1 MNKIIKG
8 LGIEQ
13 DLSCVVT
20 VDMVL
25 NAKPASDSLMKAADI
40 IQCPTDNIIYV
51 GDDERDIIAGKEAG
65 MITVAGNFGFIND
78 EINIMN
84 NQFQKGELISIE
96 HLRNIDNNLEVFKN
110 KLKDD
115 NIPQLQDLSSQIKIL
130 AKTISLVKK
139 K

>member
-1 MNKIIKG
+1 M
-8 LGIEQ
+8 IEN
-13 DLSCVVT
+13 T
-20 VDMVL
+20 
-25 NAKPASDSLMKAADI
+25 AS
-40 IQCPTDNIIYV
+40 T
-51 GDDERDIIAGKEAG
+51 
-65 MITVAGNFGFIND
+65 ITKIND
-78 EINIMN
+78 EINIRN

-96 HLRNIDNNLEVFKN
+96 HLRKIDNNIEVFKN